1 MQIKTLGN
9 NGVRNWGIVAGWG
22 EQAGDDHCPCPHGKC
37 SINVINANLI
47 RGSATNNTQISPGLT
62 LKNPA
67 AKWAGRERQSRR
79 ERERER
85 ERERGPLSQWWHQ
98 DAGIS
103 AWQLAPGMGS
113 QRPQQLPAFSDLWL
127 YDKWRLHF
135 TICNPPVCVSRQ
147 YRARPDTGRPISDF
161 NLVPLRRVYLPLM
174 TANWYKPEMGRALID
189 LFSLRGCSD
198 RHLIQIC
205 TWSTFIWAHIM

>member
-1 MQIKTLGN
+1 ML
-9 NGVRNWGIVAGWG
+9 
-22 EQAGDDHCPCPHGKC
+22 
-37 SINVINANLI
+37 SM
-47 RGSATNNTQISPGLT
+47 LT
-62 LKNPA
+62 LLGLCHKQHTNLSGPDLKESRRKVSWERA
-67 AKWAGRERQSRR
+67 IEQKRERGR

-161 NLVPLRRVYLPLM
+161 NLVPLRRAYLPLM
-174 TANWYKPEMGRALID
+174 TANWYKPETGRALID
-189 LFSLRGCSD
+189 LFSLRSCFD
-198 RHLIQIC
+198 LHLIQIC
-205 TWSTFIWAHIM
+205 TLSTFIWTHIV